1 MINPT
6 RKQILHENTRDE
18 IKSIAWKQIEQQSAA
33 QLSLGSIAREMGLTT
48 PALYRYFASRNDLV
62 SALIED
68 AHISFAQALEKGLAD
83 LPLDDHA
90 GRFRALCQDY
100 HQWALSHPQPYSLL
114 FGSPVPGYR
123 LDNEAARAAE
133 RSFLILLGVVEAAHQ
148 AGKLAPQ
155 TESVSISILHREQQP
170 GPPPAMVIHLAL
182 SAWSTIHGIT
192 SLELNGHNQIILAEH
207 ANEFAEIEITRLMQS
222 IGFK

>member
-18 IKSIAWKQIEQQSAA
+18 IKSVAWKQIEQQSAA

-48 PALYRYFASRNDLV
+48 PALYRYFASRNELV

-68 AHISFAQALEKGLAD
+68 AHISFAQALEKGLSG

-90 GRFRALCQDY
+90 GRFRALCQGY
-100 HQWALSHPQPYSLL
+100 RLWALSHPQPYSLL

-123 LDNEAARAAE
+123 LVNEAARAAE
-133 RSFLILLGVVEAAHQ
+133 HSFLILLGVVQAAQQ
-148 AGKLAPQ
+148 AGKLSPQ
-155 TESVSISILHREQQP
+155 TEAVSLSILHGEQQP
-170 GPPPAMVIHLAL
+170 GPAAMVIHLAL

-222 IGFK
+222 IGIK